1 MSYQEDLILSIYGR
15 GEPGLA
21 MGNEI
26 PPGKGGSPGQP
37 YDPPKPTGP
46 YVPAPSRNLATLA
59 DREPSSFDMN
69 YVTEKGFFLDGSGD
83 AYMQGGGKFQNAGEY
98 DIEIHGL
105 PVPLAQQMQ
114 INPDVAMDYDPGD
127 MGGVVIPQDFSPVPF
142 RNFDHIRT
150 PAIRQKEL
158 FHFNN
163 FIESM
168 GGGLDKVQ
176 NPNSMMISQIGVGAP
191 HTNVRIDTG
200 EDGYGKPYK
209 RVLPEHGGSRIGN
222 IRLKKT

>member
-1 MSYQEDLILSIYGR
+1 
-15 GEPGLA
+15 
-21 MGNEI
+21 MG
-26 PPGKGGSPGQP
+26 
-37 YDPPKPTGP
+37 
-46 YVPAPSRNLATLA
+46 
-59 DREPSSFDMN
+59 
-69 YVTEKGFFLDGSGD
+69 
-83 AYMQGGGKFQNAGEY
+83 
-98 DIEIHGL
+98 
-105 PVPLAQQMQ
+105 
-114 INPDVAMDYDPGD
+114 DPGD

-200 EDGYGKPYK
+200 VDGYGKSYK

-222 IRLKKT
+222 